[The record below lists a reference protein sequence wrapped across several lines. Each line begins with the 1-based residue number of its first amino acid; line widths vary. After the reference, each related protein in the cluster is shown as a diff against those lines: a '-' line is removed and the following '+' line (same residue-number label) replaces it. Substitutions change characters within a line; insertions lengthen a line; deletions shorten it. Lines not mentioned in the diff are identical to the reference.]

1 MPLHI
6 VFMGTPE
13 FAVPTLEILIPH
25 HHVVA
30 VVTAPD
36 KPRGRGLKLQASA
49 VKLCALKHHIPL
61 LQPDNLKD
69 LNFLNSLKNLHA
81 DVFVVVAFRML
92 PKEVWNMP
100 PLGTFNL
107 HASLLPKY
115 RGAAPIHFAI
125 INGEKETGLTT
136 FRIQQE
142 IDTGEIAL
150 QTKIPIKQTDTAG
163 ILHDKMKILGADLM
177 LQTLYLLEKNKLQL
191 IPQSNEQASY
201 APKITKSFC
210 QINWNNSCTTLYNF
224 IRGLSPYPAA
234 HTYFEINFKKT
245 YCKILWAEEKLSEH
259 THQPG
264 TILTDN
270 KQYLKIATQDGYMDI
285 QHIQPEGKKQMRIDE
300 FLRGNKLTKNTCI
313 LS

>member
-1 MPLHI
+1 MPLRI
-6 VFMGTPE
+6 VFMGTPA
-13 FAVPTLEILIPH
+13 FAVPTLEKLIPH
-25 HHVVA
+25 HEVVS
-30 VVTAPD
+30 VVTTPD
-36 KPRGRGLKLQASA
+36 KPAGRGLKLQPSA

-69 LNFLNSLKNLHA
+69 LNFLNTLKNLHA

-142 IDTGEIAL
+142 IDTGQIAL
-150 QTKIPIKQTDTAG
+150 QTKLPIEKTDTAG
-163 ILHDKMKILGADLM
+163 TLHDKMQILGADLM
-177 LQTLYLLEKNKLQL
+177 LQTLNLLEANKLQL
-191 IPQSNEQASY
+191 TPQSNEQASY
-201 APKITKSFC
+201 APKITKAFC
-210 QINWNNSCTTLYNF
+210 QINWNNSGTTLYNF

-234 HTYFEINFKKT
+234 YTYFEIHHKKT
-245 YCKILWAEEKLSEH
+245 YCKILWAEEIPSKH
-259 THQPG
+259 TQQPG
-264 TILTDN
+264 DILSDN
-270 KQYLKIATQDGYMDI
+270 KQYLKIATQDGYIDI
-285 QHIQPEGKKQMRIDE
+285 QQLQPEGKKQMSIDE
-300 FLRGNKLTKNTCI
+300 FLRGNKLTKNQCI